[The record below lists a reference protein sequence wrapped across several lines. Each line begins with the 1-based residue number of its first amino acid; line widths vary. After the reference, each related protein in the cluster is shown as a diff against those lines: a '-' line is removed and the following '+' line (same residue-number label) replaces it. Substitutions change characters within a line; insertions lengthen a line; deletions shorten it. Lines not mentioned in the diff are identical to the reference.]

1 MLHELPDHPTTK
13 AVLSEMSEV
22 LGYEVRELDSET
34 ALRSSVST
42 QLALLASGVASARI
56 LMDNGLEFTAVAG
69 LSVGAYAAAVAAEAV
84 SLADATRLVRS
95 RADQMERMYPTGYG
109 LAALVGLNERQVTKL
124 VEGVYS
130 DAEPVFVANINAP
143 LQIVIAGS
151 ISAMKK
157 VLLLATSQGARKAE
171 LLDVRVPSHC
181 PLLEPVARSLRIQME
196 TIRVSA
202 PKIVYIANVNA
213 RAIHSAEGIKR
224 DLADNIAHGV
234 RWYDATTV
242 AHELGC
248 TLFLEVPPG
257 HVLTDLVLDSLRD
270 VQAYPVTPERIGRV
284 LSSLS
289 RKEM

>member
-13 AVLSEMSEV
+13 AVLSEMTEV
-22 LGYEVRELDSET
+22 LGHEVRGLDSET
-34 ALRSSVST
+34 ALKSSVST

-56 LMDNGLEFTAVAG
+56 LMDSGLEFTAVAG
-69 LSVGAYAAAVAAEAV
+69 LSAGAYAAAVAADAI

-95 RADQMERMYPTGYG
+95 RADQMERMYPAGYG
-109 LAALVGLNERQVTKL
+109 LAALIGLNETQVTKL
-124 VEGVYS
+124 VESVYS

-151 ISAMKK
+151 INAMKK
-157 VLLLATSQGARKAE
+157 VLLLAASQGARKAE

-196 TIRVSA
+196 AIRVSA
-202 PKIVYIANVNA
+202 PKIVYITNVNA
-213 RAIHSAEGIKR
+213 RAIRSAEGIKR

-234 RWYDATTV
+234 RWHDATTV

-257 HVLTDLVLDSLRD
+257 HVLTDLILDSLQD

-284 LSSLS
+284 LSSLA